1 MDIVYKIGHALYLN
15 ITNRCTNRCGFC
27 VRFKTDNLQGYEL
40 KLDQEPTVA
49 EVLEAIGDP
58 SPYREI
64 VFCGYGEPLLRLEEV
79 VAISK
84 YLKERRVSIR
94 INTNGHANIIHQR
107 NIVPDIAPY
116 VTSVSVSLNAA
127 NEEQYLRLCHPDSG
141 AGTYQKV
148 KDFILECKKLIPRVQ
163 VTAVALPGVDVKEI
177 ERIVNEELGVTF
189 KLRHDDDIITAE
201 AYGKNP

>member
-27 VRFKTDNLQGYEL
+27 VRFKTDSLQGYEL
-40 KLDQEPTVA
+40 KLSQEPTAA
-49 EVLEAIGDP
+49 EVLTAIGDA
-58 SPYREI
+58 SAYREI

-84 YLKERRVSIR
+84 ALKERGANVR
-94 INTNGHANIIHQR
+94 INTNGHANIIHRR

-116 VTSVSVSLNAA
+116 VTTVSVSLNAA
-127 NEEQYLRLCHPDSG
+127 TAEQYQGLCHPDFG
-141 AGTYQKV
+141 AGAYQAV
-148 KDFILECKKLIPRVQ
+148 KDFILESKKLIPRVV
-163 VTAVALPGVDVKEI
+163 VTAVSLPGVDVQEI
-177 ERIVNEELGVTF
+177 KKIVTEELGVTF
-189 KLRHDDDIITAE
+189 KLRHYDDIITTE